1 LQIKKELESGKYE
14 RMLQYLD
21 QLTHIFVSCDEHK
34 SPSVAAYRANIRCG
48 NLSSASTGKR
58 SIDETSSSHVR
69 QKSSKVHVAQSLQ
82 NGMTHEDAMQYLKD
96 HGILGGTLKFC
107 IANKLLKDY
116 QNLSTFSRLESLEE
130 RISFLEGTW
139 KLESDGSVSWQ

>member
-21 QLTHIFVSCDEHK
+21 QLTHIFISCDEHK
-34 SPSVAAYRANIRCG
+34 SPSVPAYRANIRCG

-69 QKSSKVHVAQSLQ
+69 QKSSKVHLAQSLQ
-82 NGMTHEDAMQYLKD
+82 NDITHEDAMQYLKD
-96 HGILGGTLKFC
+96 HDILGGTLKFC

-116 QNLSTFSRLESLEE
+116 QNLTTFSRLKSLEE
-130 RISFLEGTW
+130 RISFLEGT
-139 KLESDGSVSWQ
+139 

>member
-1 LQIKKELESGKYE
+1 
-14 RMLQYLD
+14 
-21 QLTHIFVSCDEHK
+21 
-34 SPSVAAYRANIRCG
+34 
-48 NLSSASTGKR
+48 
-58 SIDETSSSHVR
+58 
-69 QKSSKVHVAQSLQ
+69 
-82 NGMTHEDAMQYLKD
+82 MQFLKD
-96 HGILGGTLKFC
+96 HDILGGTLKFC